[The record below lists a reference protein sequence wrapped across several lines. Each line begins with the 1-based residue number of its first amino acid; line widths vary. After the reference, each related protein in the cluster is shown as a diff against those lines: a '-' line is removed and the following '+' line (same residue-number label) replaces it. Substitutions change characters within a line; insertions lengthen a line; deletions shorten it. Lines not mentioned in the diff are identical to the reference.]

1 MPAYEGLWV
10 SALWSSVV
18 DISAVSLP
26 SAQVSE
32 DPVEDADTLAAESE

>member
-1 MPAYEGLWV
+1 MPTFEGLWV

-26 SAQVSE
+26 SVQVSE
-32 DPVEDADTLAAESE
+32 DPVEDADKLATESE